1 MVTVNPPWGDLD
13 SSVVTLREGGRVLIQ
28 DSDAISPVLQVEMIP
43 ELVTSSRGLWAAG
56 KGAPVTIFKTIL
68 PHVVGWDIM
77 GYESEPPPSYN
88 NPRNQSYSITLHYNI
103 FSVYSSDACTTS

>member
-1 MVTVNPPWGDLD
+1 MPQTVLQGLPLAPSHLSEPELLGLIVATVKPPWGDLD

-43 ELVTSSRGLWAAG
+43 DLVTSSRGLWAAG
-56 KGAPVTIFKTIL
+56 KGAPVTVFKTIL

-77 GYESEPPPSYN
+77 GYESEPPPS
-88 NPRNQSYSITLHYNI
+88 
-103 FSVYSSDACTTS
+103 